1 MIVWLVVSSILLA
14 IAAGVLA
21 SVDAAV
27 SSFSRARALELSEE
41 NRGGAERL
49 GRILDDPAPYLNSVL
64 LLRVLCET
72 ASIVLVALVVAN
84 RVEGLWTRILL
95 AVGIMVVVSY
105 VLIGVG
111 PRTLGRQNAERIAL
125 ASALPVVVA
134 TRLLGPLPRLL
145 IVVGNAL
152 TPGKGFREGPFAS
165 EVEVRELV
173 DLAAASSLIETD
185 ESRMIQSVFDLN
197 DTVAREVMVP
207 RTDLVYIEAG
217 KTLRQAMS
225 LCLRSGFSRI
235 PVIADHDLDDIVGM
249 AYLKDVTKRVFD
261 NRAAES
267 TEKVESIMRP
277 CLFVPDTKVADDL
290 LKEMQAQRTHV
301 AIVVDEYGGTAGMVT
316 IEDIL
321 EEIVGEITDEYD
333 SEPDE
338 VETLADG
345 SYRVSTRYDVDDL
358 ADLFDVRIDEDV
370 DSVGGLLA
378 KHLGKVPIP
387 GSSVEV
393 AGLTLRAEAPS
404 GRRNRIGRVHVSRI
418 AVEQESVASAHAVST
433 EEPGRDDRAPES

>member
-1 MIVWLVVSSILLA
+1 MFPLVVGSVLLA

-21 SVDAAV
+21 SIDAAV
-27 SSFSRARALELSEE
+27 SSFSRARADELTEE
-41 NRGGAERL
+41 NRAGAARL

-64 LLRVLCET
+64 LLRVSCET
-72 ASIVLVALVVAN
+72 ASVVLVALVVAN
-84 RVEGLWTRILL
+84 RVDGLWAPIGFTVL
-95 AVGIMVVVSY
+95 IMVLVSY

-125 ASALPVVVA
+125 ASALPVIAA
-134 TRLLGPLPRLL
+134 TRLLGPIPRLL

-185 ESRMIQSVFDLN
+185 ESRMIQSVFELN
-197 DTVAREVMVP
+197 DTVVREVMVP
-207 RTDLVYIEAG
+207 RTDLVFIERG

-225 LCLRSGFSRI
+225 LCLRSGYSRV
-235 PVIADHDLDDIVGM
+235 PVIDDNLDEVLGM

-261 NRAAES
+261 NREAES
-267 TEKVESIMRP
+267 TERVESIMRP
-277 CLFVPDTKVADDL
+277 CLFVPDTKLCDDL
-290 LKEMQAQRTHV
+290 LREMQAQRTHV

-316 IEDIL
+316 IEDVL

-333 SEPDE
+333 TEPDE
-338 VETLADG
+338 VEELSDG
-345 SYRVSTRYDVDDL
+345 SYRLSPRYDVDDL
-358 ADLFDVRIDEDV
+358 ADLFGVRIEDDDV

-393 AGLTLRAEAPS
+393 AGLRLRAEAPL
-404 GRRNRIGRVHVSRI
+404 GRRNRIGRVHVSR
-418 AVEQESVASAHAVST
+418 VETVAESVASGHGGST
-433 EEPGRDDRAPES
+433 NGRGNDADS

>member
-1 MIVWLVVSSILLA
+1 VIVTLVVSSILLA
-14 IAAGVLA
+14 VAAGVLA

-27 SSFSRARALELSEE
+27 SSFSRARAQELSEE

-49 GRILDDPAPYLNSVL
+49 GHILDDPAPYLNTVL
-64 LLRVLCET
+64 LLRVFCET
-72 ASIVLVALVVAN
+72 ASVVLVALVVAN
-84 RVEGLWTRILL
+84 QIDGLWTRI
-95 AVGIMVVVSY
+95 AVAVLIMVVVSY

-125 ASALPVVVA
+125 ASALPVVGA
-134 TRLLGPLPRLL
+134 TRLLGPIPQLL
-145 IVVGNAL
+145 IVLGNAL

-185 ESRMIQSVFDLN
+185 ESKMIQSVFDLN
-197 DTVAREVMVP
+197 DTVVREVMVP
-207 RTDLVYIEAG
+207 RTDLVYIEGA

-225 LCLRSGFSRI
+225 LCLRSGYSRI
-235 PVIADHDLDDIVGM
+235 PVIEDNDLDDVLGM
-249 AYLKDVTKRVFD
+249 AYLKDITKRVFD

-267 TEKVESIMRP
+267 TERVDSIMRS

-338 VETLADG
+338 LEALADG
-345 SYRVSTRYDVDDL
+345 SYRLSPRFDVDDL
-358 ADLFDVRIDEDV
+358 ADLFEVRIDDDDV

-393 AGLTLRAEAPS
+393 AGLELLAEAPS
-404 GRRNRIGRVHVSRI
+404 GRRNRIGRVHVSRV
-418 AVEQESVASAHAVST
+418 ADQAQSVASAHGVTTNGAGHDT
-433 EEPGRDDRAPES
+433 ES